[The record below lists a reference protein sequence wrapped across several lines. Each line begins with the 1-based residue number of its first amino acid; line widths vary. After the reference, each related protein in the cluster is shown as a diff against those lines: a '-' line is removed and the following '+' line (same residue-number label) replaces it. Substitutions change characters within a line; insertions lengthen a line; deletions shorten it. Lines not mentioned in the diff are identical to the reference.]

1 MTEETMLL
9 IGVIAPFFVLAILI
23 VTMYYLG
30 DEDGK

>member
-9 IGVIAPFFVLAILI
+9 IGVIAPFFVLGILI